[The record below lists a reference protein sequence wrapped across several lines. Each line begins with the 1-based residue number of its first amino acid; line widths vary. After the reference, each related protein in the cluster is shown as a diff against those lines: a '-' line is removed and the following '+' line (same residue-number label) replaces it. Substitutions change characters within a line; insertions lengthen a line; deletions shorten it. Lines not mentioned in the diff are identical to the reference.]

1 MVIAGHNLTSSMKL
15 LDWKIGVPFTD
26 HGVPFTDHP
35 LNFVPFIDQTTL
47 LKIVKISNYLDAKYF
62 SVDT

>member
-1 MVIAGHNLTSSMKL
+1 MKL

-35 LNFVPFIDQTTL
+35 LNFVPFIDQNTFF
-47 LKIVKISNYLDAKYF
+47 KIVKISNYLDAKYF

>member
-1 MVIAGHNLTSSMKL
+1 MKL

-26 HGVPFTDHP
+26 HGVPFTDHT
-35 LNFVPFIDQTTL
+35 LDFVPFIDQTPFF
-47 LKIVKISNYLDAKYF
+47 KIDKISNHLDAKYF

>member
-1 MVIAGHNLTSSMKL
+1 M
-15 LDWKIGVPFTD
+15 DWKIGVPFTD

-35 LNFVPFIDQTTL
+35 LNFVPFIDQNTFF
-47 LKIVKISNYLDAKYF
+47 KIVKIANYLDAKYF